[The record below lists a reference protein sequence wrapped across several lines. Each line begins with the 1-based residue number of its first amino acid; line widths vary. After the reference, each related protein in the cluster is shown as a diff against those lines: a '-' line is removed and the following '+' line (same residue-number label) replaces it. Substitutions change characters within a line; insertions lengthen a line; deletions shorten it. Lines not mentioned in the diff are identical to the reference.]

1 MAMFR
6 RHNRVCVVILALVAI
21 AMLAGAQIALAVFT
35 HTATGGPLTVASSTL
50 SPATGVNASQVNCRD
65 NKTPEI
71 EVTWSP
77 TSSSYAT
84 SYTVERATASSG
96 PYTSVGSVAIS
107 KKSYADSSGSLAY
120 STTYYYRVG
129 AVYRLWSTVS
139 TVASVKTLSK
149 SCLSS

>member
-1 MAMFR
+1 MFR

-35 HTATGGPLTVASSTL
+35 HTAMGGPLTVASSTL
-50 SPATGVNASQVNCRD
+50 SPATGVNAGQVNCRN

-84 SYTVERATASSG
+84 SYTVERATASGG
-96 PYTSVGSVAIS
+96 PYTSVDSVEIG
-107 KKSYADSSGSLAY
+107 KLSYIDSSGSLAY
-120 STTYYYRVG
+120 STTYYYRVRV
-129 AVYRLWSTVS
+129 VYHSWSTTS
-139 TVASVKTLSK
+139 TVASMKTLSK
-149 SCLSS
+149 YCLSS